1 MASAIKILN
10 IAFAVTLVLLV
21 FSWLKRHE
29 FPDISQILPESY
41 LAPAQTPTENLPLTP
56 ERKDGKFQYDVQPLF
71 DYQLTGLVVSKH
83 LSEEDIGMRDH
94 AAHGDFLNSM
104 DLCVVWGENIR
115 SGVYQ
120 KMTFH
125 NDDWSCQ
132 PAFRKNTTR
141 EDWSKYQGTAVS
153 NNHLLSG
160 NFNADEV
167 LNKIRPGDQIRIKG
181 KLVKYRRAD
190 QDGAYRSSSVVREDT
205 GNGACEIIYVVSAKI
220 LKPANIGWRLTFD
233 ILKFIV
239 PALGLVLAFYYM
251 RIREVVAE
259 LLTGGAA
266 PSKS

>member
-10 IAFAVTLVLLV
+10 IIFVVAILLWV
-21 FSWLKRHE
+21 FSWSKRHE
-29 FPDISQILPESY
+29 FPPIDRILPETY
-41 LAPAQTPTENLPLTP
+41 LAPVQTPTDNLPLSP

-71 DYQLTGLVVSKH
+71 DYELTGLVVSKH

-104 DLCVVWGENIR
+104 DLCVVWGENIS
-115 SGVYQ
+115 SGVYR

-132 PAFRKNTTR
+132 PAFKRNTVR
-141 EDWSKYQGTAVS
+141 EDWVKYQGTALS
-153 NNHLLSG
+153 NNHVLSG

-167 LNKIRPGDQIRIKG
+167 LAAIRPGDQIRIKG

-190 QDGAYRSSSVVREDT
+190 KDGPYRSSSVVREDT
-205 GNGACEIIYVVSAKI
+205 GNGACEIIYVTSARI
-220 LKPANIGWRLTFD
+220 LKPANTGWRILFD

-239 PALGLVLAFYYM
+239 PALGLILAFHYM
-251 RIREVVAE
+251 RIRDVLTE
-259 LLTGGAA
+259 LLGTTA